1 MTTEAKIALR
11 DGFLEAMSHAANTVY
26 LVTTD
31 GPAGRAGVTVSA
43 FSSVS
48 ADVEQPRLL
57 ICLHHESTTADVIRA
72 NGVFCANMLGE
83 EHKPLADRF
92 AGRIAEGEDRFA
104 AGDWGQTTG
113 GLPRLNGAVASFE
126 CRLSEQSLVG
136 THHVLFGAVTEVQV
150 MRDAKPLVYCLRA
163 YAGIAKL

>member
-26 LVTTD
+26 VVTTD

-57 ICLHHESTTADVIRA
+57 ICLHHESATADVIRA
-72 NGVFCANMLGE
+72 NGVFCVNMLGE
-83 EHKPLADRF
+83 AHKPLAERF
-92 AGRIAEGEDRFA
+92 AGRIAAGEDRFA
-104 AGDWGQTTG
+104 AGDWALTAG
-113 GLPRLNGAVASFE
+113 GLPRLNGAVASFD
-126 CRLSEQSLVG
+126 CDLSEQTLVG
-136 THHVLFGAVTEVQV
+136 THHVLFGAVREVQV
-150 MRDAKPLVYCLRA
+150 VRDAQPLVYCLRA
-163 YAGIAKL
+163 YAGLSKL